1 MQIRSVGIDLGKTT
15 FHLVAL
21 GAAGKVLVK
30 KKFTQQQLLAFT
42 ANMQTSLIGMEACS
56 GAHFLGRALRKQG
69 HDVRLIAAQF
79 VKPFVKS
86 NKNDFIDAEAIA
98 EAVERKNMRFVP
110 IKTDDQ
116 LDLQAIHRVRDRL
129 ISRRTAVINQLRA
142 FLLERGMVFAQTPA
156 KLKAAMAD
164 ILENA
169 DADLTSQMRNL
180 IDMLWGEWKIV
191 EQQIEELND
200 ELERISASDAGCT
213 RIRQIPGIG
222 PVVATAI
229 VAAIGNGAAFRKGRD
244 FAAWLGVVP
253 RQYSTGGKAKLLGI
267 SKRGNVY
274 LRKILIHGA
283 RAAVLRIKRDR
294 APIGAWLDALDSRAP
309 EERRRGR
316 HGQQACTHRMGR
328 TLQRQRLQTCPHA
341 RKRRLRL
348 GSAALPLYRTTTTA
362 ELPTEVCTGAARTKE
377 QSQRR
382 VRSLIPENGLQ
393 RPTDLKGQTRAQL
406 IMARR
411 ARSPPKGR
419 IHLRRLVFSTKLPL
433 AVLRRTIHLG
443 MFKVNFRIAGFP
455 ARSGDCRRA
464 LRWRNA

>member
-1 MQIRSVGIDLGKTT
+1 MQIVSVGIDLGKTT

-21 GAAGKVLVK
+21 GAAGKVLVR
-30 KKFTQQQLLAFT
+30 KKFTQRQLLTYT

-69 HDVRLIAAQF
+69 HDVRLMAAQF

-86 NKNDFIDAEAIA
+86 NKNDFVDAEAIA

-116 LDLQAIHRVRDRL
+116 LDQQAIHRVRDRL

-142 FLLERGMVFAQTPA
+142 FLLERGLVFAKTPA
-156 KLKAAMAD
+156 KLRAALPD

-169 DADLTSQMRNL
+169 DLGLTAQMRNL
-180 IDMLWGEWKIV
+180 IDLLWKEWKTV
-191 EQQIEELND
+191 EDQIEGLGLEF
-200 ELERISASDAGCT
+200 ERISAADPGCT

-253 RQYSTGGKAKLLGI
+253 RQYSTGGKARLLGI

-274 LRKILIHGA
+274 LRKMLIHGA

-294 APIGAWLDALDSRAP
+294 APIGAWLDALDARAP
-309 EERRRGR
+309 KNVVVV
-316 HGQQACTHRMGR
+316 AMANK
-328 TLQRQRLQTCPHA
+328 LA
-341 RKRRLRL
+341 RI
-348 GSAALPLYRTTTTA
+348 AW
-362 ELPTEVCTGAARTKE
+362 
-377 QSQRR
+377 
-382 VRSLIPENGLQ
+382 
-393 RPTDLKGQTRAQL
+393 
-406 IMARR
+406 
-411 ARSPPKGR
+411 
-419 IHLRRLVFSTKLPL
+419 
-433 AVLRRTIHLG
+433 AVLS
-443 MFKVNFRIAGFP
+443 
-455 ARSGDCRRA
+455 SGEDYRPINSMA
-464 LRWRNA
+464 TAS